1 MEGDRTSGRKG
12 LLGVRPANTRRIQGT
27 LIVHCR
33 FCDMSWLE
41 IVIHVESLIF
51 AAFGILV
58 SLSGIA
64 SLWGFRKIARLA
76 S

>member
-1 MEGDRTSGRKG
+1 
-12 LLGVRPANTRRIQGT
+12 
-27 LIVHCR
+27 VHCR

-41 IVIHVESLIF
+41 IVIHVEALIF

>member
-1 MEGDRTSGRKG
+1 
-12 LLGVRPANTRRIQGT
+12 LRINGT
-27 LIVHCR
+27 AILRYR
-33 FCDMSWLE
+33 FDYMSKLE
-41 IVIHVESLIF
+41 IAIHVEALVV

-64 SLWGFRKIARLA
+64 SLWAFRRIARLA

>member
-1 MEGDRTSGRKG
+1 
-12 LLGVRPANTRRIQGT
+12 
-27 LIVHCR
+27 
-33 FCDMSWLE
+33 MSTLE
-41 IVIHVESLIF
+41 IVIHVEALVV

-64 SLWGFRKIARLA
+64 SLWAFRKIARLA